1 MKKAPGGFAAGYQ
14 GPRGLLIICHFFF
27 KKTLPEKNK
36 DWEVSMKL
44 IPANDFEA
52 VKAAYLDVISHT
64 PRLKEY
70 ARWIYGMHPSDEELR
85 SHIAAG
91 EMYVLTDGTEIAG
104 MAAIVLRQGPD
115 YRAVSWAEPLADD
128 QVATLHLLAVCPLY
142 QKRGLG
148 GTILEEAAEVAKR
161 MGKRA
166 LRLDTLRSN
175 TPAQR
180 MYEKAGFSYRGKQR
194 LYAENTGWADFLYYE
209 KTLD

>member
-1 MKKAPGGFAAGYQ
+1 
-14 GPRGLLIICHFFF
+14 
-27 KKTLPEKNK
+27 
-36 DWEVSMKL
+36 MKL

-52 VKAAYLDVISHT
+52 VKAAYLDVIAHS

-91 EMYVLTDGTEIAG
+91 EMYVLMDGTEIAG
-104 MAAIVLRQGPD
+104 TAVIVPRQEPD

-128 QVATLHLLAVCPLY
+128 QVATLHLLAVCPKY
-142 QKRGLG
+142 QHRGLG

-161 MGKRA
+161 KGKKA
-166 LRLDTLRSN
+166 LRLDTLHCN

-180 MYEKAGFSYRGKQR
+180 MYEKAGFSYRGKQH
-194 LYAENTGWADFLYYE
+194 LYLENTGWADFLYYE